1 MLKEIAKKVY
11 DATNS
16 VITQNGYEL
25 ADVELIKN
33 GSDLE
38 LVLYIFKD
46 TGISLDDCEKVHY
59 LVEPIIDELD
69 PTSGEPF
76 SLSISSL
83 GLLRPLKTTRDFER
97 RLGKEVEIKLYAPN
111 ESKKKNFVGVLN
123 KVDEDNI
130 ELSVNDKVEVIARKQ
145 IANAVLK
152 IDF

>member
-1 MLKEIAKKVY
+1 MLKETVKEVY
-11 DATNS
+11 DATNL
-16 VITQNGYEL
+16 IIQQNGYEL
-25 ADVELIKN
+25 ADVEFAKN
-33 GSDLE
+33 GNDLE
-38 LVLYIFKD
+38 LTLYIFKD

-59 LVEPIIDELD
+59 LVEPIIDKLD
-69 PTSGEPF
+69 PTNGEPF

-97 RLGKEVEIKLYAPN
+97 RLGKELEIKLYAPN

-123 KVDEDNI
+123 SVNENDI
-130 ELSVNDKVEVIARKQ
+130 ELLVDGDSVIIQRKQ